1 MSILKRI
8 FGPSQE
14 EIWQQLC
21 DEIPNAEFVK
31 GGFWRGS
38 NRVVVTVKQ
47 WKIIL
52 DTHTTSQTNSTT
64 YGFNTTITTSTT
76 RYTRIRTAY
85 VSNDGLRFKIH
96 RRGWFAEL
104 GKFFGRQDIQVGDP
118 EFESNFIIQGNDETK
133 VRQLFAN
140 ARIRELI
147 LQQPSIV
154 FEIKD
159 NEDIFAQRFPSD
171 VDELYF
177 EVTGTIEDVERLK
190 SLFELFTQTL
200 KQLCRIGS
208 AYEDDPNIEL

>member
-1 MSILKRI
+1 MSIFKRI

-21 DEIPNAEFVK
+21 DEIPNAEFIK
-31 GGFWRGS
+31 GGFWQGS
-38 NRVVVTVKQ
+38 NKVVVTFKR

-52 DTHTTSQTNSTT
+52 DTYTTSHTTSGGYGSTYSTSTT
-64 YGFNTTITTSTT
+64 YT
-76 RYTRIRTAY
+76 RMRAAY
-85 VSNDGLRFKIH
+85 VSNDGLWFKIN
-96 RRGWFAEL
+96 RRGWFSEL
-104 GKFFGRQDIQVGDP
+104 GKLFGGQDIQVGDP

-133 VRQLFAN
+133 VRQLFTN
-140 ARIRELI
+140 ARIRDLI
-147 LQQPSIV
+147 LQQQSIV

-159 NEDIFAQRFPSD
+159 NESFFGQRFPSD

-190 SLFELFTQTL
+190 SLFDLFAQTL

-208 AYEDDPNIEL
+208 AYEIDPNVEL